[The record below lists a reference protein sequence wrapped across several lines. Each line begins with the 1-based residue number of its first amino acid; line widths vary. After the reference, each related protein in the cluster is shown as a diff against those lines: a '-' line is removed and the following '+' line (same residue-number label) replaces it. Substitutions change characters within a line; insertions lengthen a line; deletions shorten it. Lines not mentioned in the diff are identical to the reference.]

1 MARTHGLEVLAALG
15 ALLGCGDGAGGGA
28 PAGTTVV
35 LYTSLDEPFSR
46 PLAEEFQRATGI
58 KVDYLTDDEVDKSVG
73 LRGKLMAERANP
85 RCDVYW
91 NNEPGNTEVLR
102 AAGLLEAYK
111 SPAASGIPDRWLDAD
126 GYWTGLAARA
136 RVILV
141 NTTLVKPE
149 EMPTGLADLA
159 RFGKRAGIAR
169 PVAGTTATHAAALYV
184 LWGEAKARDFFRGL
198 AAAGV
203 TICDG
208 NAHVK
213 NQVADGELAIGLTDS
228 DDANL
233 ALRAGK
239 PVKVVYPD
247 QGEGG
252 MGTPVLP
259 NTVALVQGAPHP
271 VEARRLLD
279 FLCGRDI
286 EERLAASES
295 AQLPLHAGAKLP
307 GARTPGLEYDLAKI
321 RHPAID
327 WRAVGER
334 LPGVIEEM
342 KQLFQR

>member
-1 MARTHGLEVLAALG
+1 MGSAHGLAG
-15 ALLGCGDGAGGGA
+15 ARGLLVALGCGGGDGGGA
-28 PAGTTVV
+28 SRARVV

-46 PLAEEFQRATGI
+46 PLAEEFERTTGI
-58 KVDYLTDDEVDKSVG
+58 TVEFLTDDEVDKSVG
-73 LRGKLMAERANP
+73 IAGRIKAERANP
-85 RCDVYW
+85 LCDVHW

-102 AAGLLEAYK
+102 TAGLYDAYK

-141 NTTLVKPE
+141 NTDLVKPA

-169 PVAGTTATHAAALYV
+169 PVAGTTATHAAILYV
-184 LWGEAKARDFFRGL
+184 LWGEEKAREFFRGL

-239 PVKVVYPD
+239 PVRVVYPD

-259 NTVALVQGAPHP
+259 NTVALVRGAPHP
-271 VEARRLLD
+271 AEARKLID
-279 FLCGRDI
+279 FLSRREV
-286 EERLAASES
+286 EERLAAGES
-295 AQLPLHAGAKLP
+295 AQLPLHAGATLP
-307 GARTPGLEYDLAKI
+307 ASRTPGLEYDLAKI